1 MCWVSPKPVNDGY
14 ETYMFWSKGNDIG
27 SGSGSGSGNESH
39 VPMDQ
44 DAQMICFPRSV
55 AAISSSVCFHIVKY
69 RLAVDT
75 GESEGKNVGG
85 DW

>member
-1 MCWVSPKPVNDGY
+1 
-14 ETYMFWSKGNDIG
+14 MFWLRGNDEG
-27 SGSGSGSGNESH
+27 SGSEIH

-44 DAQMICFPRSV
+44 DAQMICFPRRV

-75 GESEGKNVGG
+75 GESERKYFGG
-85 DW
+85 DRRRKVVDNGDA